1 MHRVNGLYTVLD
13 EMGTW
18 NASWTQVCNSIHD
31 LASQVSCLNDSLST
45 SRLNC
50 SLGDPGK
57 KCVL

>member
-45 SRLNC
+45 ARLNC